1 MEIKG
6 ERRLPVGRPV
16 AWAMLN
22 DIDVLRACIPGCDS
36 ITCAADGRY
45 DVAMTAS
52 IGPVKAA
59 FKGRI
64 EIADVEAPRAY
75 TLKFEGKSGAAG
87 FARGEA
93 RVALAESGPRE
104 TTLAYTA
111 AVHIGGKL
119 AQIGS
124 RVVDAAAGAMT
135 EKFFA
140 AFSAQVDAR
149 GATPVET
156 PAPPASGGRWASIKA
171 FFGR

>member
-1 MEIKG
+1 
-6 ERRLPVGRPV
+6 
-16 AWAMLN
+16 MLN

-36 ITCAADGRY
+36 ITRAADGRY

-52 IGPVKAA
+52 IGPVKTS
-59 FKGRI
+59 FRGRI
-64 EIADVEAPRAY
+64 EMADVEAPRAY

-119 AQIGS
+119 AQIAS
-124 RVVDAAAGAMT
+124 RVVDAAAGALT

-140 AFSAQVDAR
+140 AFGAQVDAR
-149 GATPVET
+149 VATPVEA
-156 PAPPASGGRWASIKA
+156 PAPPASGGL
-171 FFGR
+171 